1 MLDVIGKMYPDV
13 VSTWKKDLT
22 KFIPALGKS
31 LNADPKLAKKLLAE
45 TAKVL
50 KLKA

>member
-1 MLDVIGKMYPDV
+1 MYPEV
-13 VSTWKKDLT
+13 ASSWKKDLT
-22 KFIPALGKS
+22 KFIPALGRP
-31 LNADPKLAKKLLAE
+31 LNADPKLAKKLLAD